1 MATKDTNYLVAVH
14 KGLDESL
21 EKQVAALPEKFNKQR
36 FLQNCMTVLQ
46 DGQADFSKCEAP
58 TVVRTLLK
66 GAFLGLDFFNGEC
79 YAIPY
84 GNQCQFQTDYKGEI
98 KLCKRYSSN
107 PIQDIYAK
115 VVREGDEF
123 EEVIDNGKQSVNFRP
138 KAFNNGEIIG
148 AFAVVLYKDGSMMYD
163 TMSKEDIEHTRQTFS
178 KAANSNGC
186 VTESNV
192 DVQKSN
198 IEKELEKELEK
209 ENKKGGKRETT
220 QSIFERLLPEYTIS
234 DVMADKL
241 REWFKYKTERKDG
254 YKEQGMKSL
263 LKQVAN
269 KVSVYG
275 DTAVC
280 NLIDE
285 CMSNGWKGIIWD
297 KLQSSS
303 AYRNSGDRIGN
314 RVKDVDGW

>member
-107 PIQDIYAK
+107 PIQLVQRGSRWFADCELRQFSVERGHVRWR
-115 VVREGDEF
+115 VVR
-123 EEVIDNGKQSVNFRP
+123 
-138 KAFNNGEIIG
+138 
-148 AFAVVLYKDGSMMYD
+148 L
-163 TMSKEDIEHTRQTFS
+163 
-178 KAANSNGC
+178 
-186 VTESNV
+186 
-192 DVQKSN
+192 
-198 IEKELEKELEK
+198 
-209 ENKKGGKRETT
+209 
-220 QSIFERLLPEYTIS
+220 
-234 DVMADKL
+234 
-241 REWFKYKTERKDG
+241 
-254 YKEQGMKSL
+254 
-263 LKQVAN
+263 
-269 KVSVYG
+269 
-275 DTAVC
+275 
-280 NLIDE
+280 
-285 CMSNGWKGIIWD
+285 
-297 KLQSSS
+297 
-303 AYRNSGDRIGN
+303 
-314 RVKDVDGW
+314 

>member
-107 PIQDIYAK
+107 PIQRTMIAMALPVPCLRQTEAHGRMRRK
-115 VVREGDEF
+115 PTSKR
-123 EEVIDNGKQSVNFRP
+123 ISKKNLR
-138 KAFNNGEIIG
+138 
-148 AFAVVLYKDGSMMYD
+148 MY
-163 TMSKEDIEHTRQTFS
+163 QTFS
-178 KAANSNGC
+178 
-186 VTESNV
+186 
-192 DVQKSN
+192 
-198 IEKELEKELEK
+198 
-209 ENKKGGKRETT
+209 
-220 QSIFERLLPEYTIS
+220 
-234 DVMADKL
+234 
-241 REWFKYKTERKDG
+241 
-254 YKEQGMKSL
+254 
-263 LKQVAN
+263 
-269 KVSVYG
+269 
-275 DTAVC
+275 
-280 NLIDE
+280 
-285 CMSNGWKGIIWD
+285 
-297 KLQSSS
+297 
-303 AYRNSGDRIGN
+303 
-314 RVKDVDGW
+314 

>member
-115 VVREGDEF
+115 VVREGDKF
-123 EEVIDNGKQSVNFRP
+123 EEVIENGKQYVNFRP
-138 KAFNNGEIIG
+138 KTFSNGEIIG
-148 AFAVVLYKDGSMMYD
+148 AFAVVLYERC
-163 TMSKEDIEHTRQTFS
+163 SKRLGGTAMNFGKAIEEMKAGKKVARQGW
-178 KAANSNGC
+178 NGKGQYI
-186 VTESNV
+186 ELA
-192 DVQKSN
+192 SN
-198 IEKELEKELEK
+198 ISYV
-209 ENKKGGKRETT
+209 N
-220 QSIFERLLPEYTIS
+220 
-234 DVMADKL
+234 ADGNIVNC
-241 REWFKYKTERKDG
+241 EHD
-254 YKEQGMKSL
+254 
-263 LKQVAN
+263 A
-269 KVSVYG
+269 
-275 DTAVC
+275 
-280 NLIDE
+280 
-285 CMSNGWKGIIWD
+285 
-297 KLQSSS
+297 
-303 AYRNSGDRIGN
+303 IGN
-314 RVKDVDGW
+314 KAIAFVGTSGVQMGWLASQADMLAKDWQIVQ